1 MADGVLVFV
10 EGGNPEVG
18 ISNKLNPRMASGRN
32 RFQAGRLLGGEHSTR
47 HLVGIPAPTQVKELR
62 LFFVH

>member
-1 MADGVLVFV
+1 MAEGVLVFV

-18 ISNKLNPRMASGRN
+18 TSNKLNPRMALGRN
-32 RFQAGRLLGGEHSTR
+32 RFRAGRLLGGERSTPHS
-47 HLVGIPAPTQVKELR
+47 VGIPAPTQVKELR